1 MPPPT
6 LAGVEPI
13 YLDHAASTPLD
24 PEVRAA
30 MLPWLG
36 ERFGNP
42 SSVHEPGRRARAA
55 VDAARDRVAAAA
67 GCASREV
74 VFTSGGTEADNLAL
88 RGVLERWGAERGR
101 HLVVSAVEHEAVLT
115 TARALAAAGRAEL
128 TVVPSDHR
136 GRVDPAEVAAAVR
149 PDTVLV
155 SVMLANNEVGT
166 VEDLPAVA
174 AAVRSRRP
182 GVLVHSDAVQALGR
196 LPLGLDALGVD
207 LLTLSAHKAY
217 GPQGV
222 GALVARHGVF
232 PAAQLTGGGQERD
245 RRSGTENVAGIA
257 GFGVAAELAE
267 RRREVDAPAME
278 RLGARLAELLT
289 EAVPGAELTGD
300 PSARL
305 PGHCSLVIPG
315 CRSDL
320 LLAVLD
326 ELGVCASAGS
336 ACSSGAPIPSHVLAA
351 MGFGELAGCA
361 LRLSLGRST
370 TGQEVEAAAER
381 VRVAAERVRG
391 AGLPPLT
398 PGDDPGAPCVLPAQ
412 YTGATAAG
420 APPKGWSPPMPS
432 ST

>member
-1 MPPPT
+1 MEPMPFDRAPRSPEE
-6 LAGVEPI
+6 AGVL
-13 YLDHAASTPLD
+13 YLDHTATTPLD

-30 MLPWLG
+30 MLAWLG

-42 SSVHEPGRRARAA
+42 SSVHRYGRRARAA
-55 VDAARDRVAAAA
+55 VDEARDRVATTA
-67 GCASREV
+67 GCASREI

-88 RGVLERWGAERGR
+88 RGVLQRWGPERGR

-115 TARALAAAGRAEL
+115 TARELAEAGAAAL
-128 TVVPSDHR
+128 TVVDCDR
-136 GRVDPAEVAAAVR
+136 CGRIDPAAVAAAVR

-166 VEDLPAVA
+166 VQDVPSIA
-174 AAVRSRRP
+174 AAVRSRNA
-182 GVLVHSDAVQALGR
+182 GALVHTDAVQALGK

-207 LLTLSAHKAY
+207 LLSLSAHKAY

-232 PAAQLTGGGQERD
+232 PAAQMTGGGQERG

-267 RRREVDAPAME
+267 RRREADAR
-278 RLGARLAELLT
+278 RLSALAGRLTNLLT
-289 EAVPGAELTGD
+289 ETVTGIQPTGD

-305 PGHCSLVIPG
+305 PGLASFVVPG
-315 CRSDL
+315 CRSEL

-336 ACSSGAPIPSHVLAA
+336 ACSSGAPTPSHVLEA
-351 MGFGELAGCA
+351 MGFGELGGCA
-361 LRLSLGRST
+361 LRLGLGRST
-370 TGQEVEAAAER
+370 TEADIEAAAER
-381 VRVAAERVRG
+381 VGQAAERVHE
-391 AGLPPLT
+391 
-398 PGDDPGAPCVLPAQ
+398 
-412 YTGATAAG
+412 AG
-420 APPKGWSPPMPS
+420 APAAGRLRPRW
-432 ST
+432 